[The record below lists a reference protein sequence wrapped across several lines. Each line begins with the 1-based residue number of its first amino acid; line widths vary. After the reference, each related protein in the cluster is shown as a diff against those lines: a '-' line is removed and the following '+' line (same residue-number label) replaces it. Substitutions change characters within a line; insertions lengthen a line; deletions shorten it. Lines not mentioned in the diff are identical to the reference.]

1 MIVRDWKSTLG
12 VLLIFV
18 LGCFAGAF
26 LSLAIVHHRVVQM
39 LQRGSPAYE
48 QFLERRLSRGLHL
61 NADQREKF
69 HEALVANIEA
79 RKQIQQ
85 QVQPQIQPQIRQV
98 NEQTRQ
104 TFQGMLQPE
113 QLATLQ
119 RNLADFRHRFG
130 APGIGGSSQE
140 KEADSG
146 TNAPPIA
153 GTNVPSAT
161 N

>member
-18 LGCFAGAF
+18 LGCLAGAF
-26 LSLAIVHHRVVQM
+26 LSLAVVHHRVVQM

-48 QFLERRLSRGLHL
+48 QFLERRLSHGLHL
-61 NADQREKF
+61 DADQRGKF
-69 HEALVANIEA
+69 HEALVANIEE
-79 RKQIQQ
+79 RKKIQQ
-85 QVQPQIQPQIRQV
+85 QIQPQIQPQIQQV

-104 TFQGMLQPE
+104 EIRNILKPE
-113 QLATLQ
+113 QLATLRQ
-119 RNLADFRHRFG
+119 NLDDFRRKFG
-130 APGIGGSSQE
+130 APGIGGAVRE

-146 TNAPPIA
+146 TNVPPIA
-153 GTNVPSAT
+153 GTNAPSA